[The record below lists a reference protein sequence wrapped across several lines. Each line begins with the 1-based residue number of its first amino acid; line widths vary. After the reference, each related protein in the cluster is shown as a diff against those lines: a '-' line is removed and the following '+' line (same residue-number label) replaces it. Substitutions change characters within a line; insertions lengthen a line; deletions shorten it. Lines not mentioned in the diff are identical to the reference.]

1 MSRPRKKIDLA
12 ELEKLYQLQC
22 TEKEVA
28 AFLGISVKTLER
40 RKKISKFA
48 EAMDAAKAKGIV
60 SVRRMLFGQAAK
72 GNIAA
77 IIFLAKNLLGYKD
90 YAGLEHSGPG
100 GGPLV
105 PIDTA
110 RALLQT
116 SAASRPTEDPDETPI
131 AR

>member
-48 EAMDAAKAKGIV
+48 EAMDAAKAKGLV
-60 SVRRMLFGQAAK
+60 SVRRMLFGLAAK

-100 GGPLV
+100 GVPLV

-116 SAASRPTEDPDETPI
+116 AVASRPAEDPDEIPI